1 MEGRP
6 WRRRQAWWTGRKV
19 ADGGGPR
26 GGGAQVPLNKLSIES
41 KNAKFRDPS
50 QEISPFY

>member
-1 MEGRP
+1 MFLG
-6 WRRRQAWWTGRKV
+6 WIVHGL
-19 ADGGGPR
+19 DS
-26 GGGAQVPLNKLSIES
+26 PLNKLSIES